1 MKVHVS
7 FLLVF
12 GVVQCN
18 HNESEGE
25 NEMKTKISCLVNA
38 KGMHTFF
45 LRKDG
50 KEYYLF
56 TQNYRRGVADF
67 FRYSVSFDQAIDF
80 SRAKKDCAILRTM
93 EKIAL
98 YTKYIER
105 YYGIVIYDKA
115 DNARPKYFENCVYA

>member
-1 MKVHVS
+1 
-7 FLLVF
+7 
-12 GVVQCN
+12 
-18 HNESEGE
+18 
-25 NEMKTKISCLVNA
+25 MKTKISCIVNE
-38 KGMHTFF
+38 KGMHTFY

-56 TQNYRRGVADF
+56 AQNYRRGVADF

-93 EKIAL
+93 EKIAI

-105 YYGIVIYDKA
+105 YYGIVVYDKA
-115 DNARPKYFENCVYA
+115 DNARPKYFENRIYA